1 MDDELIINGMNYLGI
16 EKRKNLRLEKRL
28 NARMKDVICAVL
40 NISNKGVLLETDIP
54 SYRFSVSRPIY
65 FELEIEGQWVPLT
78 GTIKWIVS
86 DMDRSRIGVSIRSV
100 PEVYLAFLKKL
111 YIT

>member
-65 FELEIEGQWVPLT
+65 FELEIEGEWVPLT
-78 GTIKWIVS
+78 GKIKWIVS
-86 DMDRSRIGVSIRSV
+86 DMDRTRIGISIRSV
-100 PEVYLAFLKKL
+100 PEVYLAYLKKL
-111 YIT
+111 YIP